1 MLVSKY
7 NHVKSPRVMQRR
19 PVGITGIFQA
29 PTQKGPQSQKA
40 ICMQLCLRH
49 SWNVYGAGGAGGA
62 GGGGGGAG
70 GTTSAPFFPP
80 FERFIFGFAGLPAN
94 HPMEVACFGFGAFGF
109 FPERTLELTTKRA
122 PNNVEGATAGF
133 TIPPDAERAGGSWGG
148 RPGSSFFASGTTI
161 TSTAAAGSGSST
173 FAGSGIGH
181 MCIVMVVS
189 GSITVPQT

>member
-1 MLVSKY
+1 
-7 NHVKSPRVMQRR
+7 MQRR

-122 PNNVEGATAGF
+122 PNNVEGATAGLLYLQ
-133 TIPPDAERAGGSWGG
+133 TLKEQEVLGGADLDLL
-148 RPGSSFFASGTTI
+148 SSLQ
-161 TSTAAAGSGSST
+161 
-173 FAGSGIGH
+173 
-181 MCIVMVVS
+181 
-189 GSITVPQT
+189 VPQLHLPRPPVVDHPPSRVQALATCAS